1 MRIKKIAP
9 ETPANGNIENT
20 HGTSQT
26 DTYSQEYIN
35 GIIESGS
42 NANGNYIKYIDG
54 TLICYM
60 RKRVTNIAISTAF
73 GSMYIND
80 TDIIFTFPQQ
90 FTERP
95 TFNINVIDASTGLIL
110 NYSQSSDTKNY
121 SDGYRI
127 ARPNTAPEKTY
138 ILNAIA
144 IGKWK

>member
-9 ETPANGNIENT
+9 VTPANGNIKNSY
-20 HGTSQT
+20 GTSQT

-42 NANGNYIKYIDG
+42 NSNGNYIKYNDG

-60 RKRVTNIAISTAF
+60 RKRITNITIDTAF
-73 GSMYIND
+73 GSMYVNNA
-80 TDIIFTFPQQ
+80 DIVFTFPQQ
-90 FTERP
+90 FIERP
-95 TFNINVIDASTGLIL
+95 TFNANVIDASTGLLL